1 MENKIN
7 YGQGL
12 FLLITTITI
21 VLGGVLVVE
30 APTTIILITA
40 GTVAIIFSLIWGI
53 EWETIREDIFEN
65 LKAMFPAILI
75 LLSVGMLVGAW
86 MLSGTVPIMIYYGL
100 KILTPSTLLVMSA
113 IICALMSIM
122 AGTSWGTIST
132 VGIALMGVSAGLGVP
147 AHYTAGAIV
156 VGAIFG
162 DKLSPLSDTTVLA
175 SAVSKVDIIDHIKQ
189 MLYTTLPSFII
200 SLIVFTVLGLRYSGG
215 TIEGGEMTL
224 ILETLETTFNL
235 NILLILPPI
244 VVLFLIYKGF
254 STIPV
259 FGIGI
264 ILGGIFAGIFQ
275 GEGLLAISNALM
287 DGYSTSTNV
296 DIVDN
301 MLLRGGL
308 SSMLG
313 TVALLIGAGIF
324 GSPLRTAGV
333 IDLILDKM
341 KKVSSSS
348 RDIGL
353 FTFVVHSIFFI
364 ITGSYYVT
372 FTVLGPMVKPLYN
385 EYDLSGTNLSR
396 TLEATGTALAPI
408 IPWSVTGAFI
418 ASTLGV
424 PTRQYF
430 LYAPLTYL
438 APIFL
443 LIYIITGYSVVK
455 MKSSEKEKQ
464 AS

>member
-1 MENKIN
+1 
-7 YGQGL
+7 
-12 FLLITTITI
+12 
-21 VLGGVLVVE
+21 
-30 APTTIILITA
+30 
-40 GTVAIIFSLIWGI
+40 
-53 EWETIREDIFEN
+53 
-65 LKAMFPAILI
+65 
-75 LLSVGMLVGAW
+75 
-86 MLSGTVPIMIYYGL
+86 
-100 KILTPSTLLVMSA
+100 
-113 IICALMSIM
+113 
-122 AGTSWGTIST
+122 
-132 VGIALMGVSAGLGVP
+132 
-147 AHYTAGAIV
+147 
-156 VGAIFG
+156 
-162 DKLSPLSDTTVLA
+162 
-175 SAVSKVDIIDHIKQ
+175 
-189 MLYTTLPSFII
+189 
-200 SLIVFTVLGLRYSGG
+200 
-215 TIEGGEMTL
+215 MTL